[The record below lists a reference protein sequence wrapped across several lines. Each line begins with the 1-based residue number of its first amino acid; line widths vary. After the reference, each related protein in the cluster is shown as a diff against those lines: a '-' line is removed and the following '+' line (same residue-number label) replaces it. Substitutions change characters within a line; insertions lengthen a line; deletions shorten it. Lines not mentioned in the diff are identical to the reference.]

1 MSANDAIEI
10 FNAGVEAVK
19 PGMLLPQHLRAER
32 DLLTAGGQ
40 QFLLSE
46 LDGVYLL
53 SIGKAA
59 SAMAMETEK
68 ILGDRI
74 INGLVVTKY
83 HHSLPLQYCKTIEAG
98 HPVPDDNSV
107 AAAIAVTKFLQQL
120 KPTDILLCCISG
132 GASAL
137 LADVAPGVTLQD
149 LQQLSGLLL
158 QCGAGIHEMN
168 TVRKHLST
176 LKGGR
181 LVSLANGASITA
193 FIISDV
199 QGDDT
204 SVIASGLT
212 AGDAST
218 FADAW
223 HVLEKYGLTGKV
235 PSSIATHITNGI
247 KQTIPEGPKPVDAIF
262 SHVQNLVTGTN
273 AVALRAGMAEAEKLG
288 FTAEIINGHLDGE
301 AEMAAKQFV
310 HTLLNYHQKIPACLL
325 MGGETTVTVK
335 GKGKGG
341 RNQHFV
347 LAAIA
352 ELWKLQVPV
361 EKIPVILSGGTD
373 GSDGPTDAAGAF
385 VDKEIYKRIQHLDLN
400 PFEYLA
406 DNNAYEFFRQVNGL
420 LITGP
425 TQTNVTDIV
434 VGLKH

>member
-1 MSANDAIEI
+1 MVLSAIHI
-10 FNAGVEAVK
+10 FNAGVNAVK
-19 PGMLLPQHLRAER
+19 PGRLIPQHLH
-32 DLLTAGGQ
+32 LTGNVLQAGDKTYTLQNVTGIYV
-40 QFLLSE
+40 LS
-46 LDGVYLL
+46 V
-53 SIGKAA
+53 GKAA
-59 SAMAMETEK
+59 SAMALEAEKVLGEK
-68 ILGDRI
+68 ITA
-74 INGLVVTKY
+74 GLVVTKY
-83 HHSLPLQYCKTIEAG
+83 HHAIPLQYCAVMEAG

-137 LADVAPGVTLQD
+137 LADVAPGITLHD

-181 LVSLANGASITA
+181 LVSLANGAAITA

-204 SVIASGLT
+204 SIIASGLT

-223 HVLEKYGLTGKV
+223 RVLEKYGLTGKV
-235 PSSIATHITNGI
+235 PSSIATYITNGI
-247 KQTIPEGPKPVDAIF
+247 QQTIPEGPKPADAIF

-288 FTAEIINGHLDGE
+288 FTAEIINGHLDGD

-434 VGLKH
+434 VGLKY